1 MAKIKEKLQDGTKKI
16 KEFYSGDK
24 KKKRIGITSAALA
37 IVIAA
42 SVFSA
47 VKLNQKEYISLFT
60 DLTTEDLSS
69 VVATLQE
76 QGVTDYKVKDDSI
89 LVNSKDESNIRAN
102 LLLDGYPKSGFA
114 YETYNSQLSMMT
126 SESARQTA
134 IVQDLQDRMGATI
147 ECLEGVKQ
155 AVVNIQ
161 TGSDNRYVLDSE
173 NSTPASASVTV
184 IMKNDEE
191 IPDKYVEAIGNMILT
206 AVSGLEFE
214 NITIT
219 DSLGNTF
226 FPGQDESEENTS
238 SASDLKL
245 RLEQQVNNRV
255 RNEVLG
261 ALTPVYGS
269 ENVKVSVNST
279 VDVSHKVQE
288 TVTYTT
294 PEGAP
299 AGEGIIG
306 HYEYDQSLTRPADAQ
321 ANGGVAGAET
331 NTDVN
336 TYLNTQGAIQ
346 GNEQTLTNSGVEEH
360 KVNTQTEQSEQNFGV
375 VTDVMIAV
383 TINEAVSGNV
393 GAEQLVTH
401 IARAAGIDSDQ
412 QADKINVLI
421 APFYDPDAQNNN
433 QNSNNTDN
441 TIAGFKLPPWGVYV
455 IGGMVGLLIV
465 LIILLVIIKKRRKK
479 ARLIEEQEAQARAE
493 AEQKAIEE
501 EKLRQAS
508 LSEVERLAA
517 EEEADKRD
525 ILDIQNERNLELKQD
540 IRKFTEENPEIVA
553 SMIRIWL
560 RGEDGEA
567 NG

>member
-1 MAKIKEKLQDGTKKI
+1 MAKIKDKLQDGTKKI

-24 KKKRIGITSAALA
+24 KKKRIGITSAVLA

-47 VKLNQKEYISLFT
+47 VKLNQKEYVSLFT

-69 VVATLQE
+69 VVSKLQE

-89 LVNSKDESNIRAN
+89 LVNGKDEFDIRAD
-102 LLLDGYPKSGFA
+102 LMMDGYPKSGFA
-114 YETYNSQLSMMT
+114 YETYTSQLSLMT

-134 IVQDLQDRMGATI
+134 IVQDLQDRIGATI
-147 ECLEGVKQ
+147 SCLEDVKQ

-173 NSTPASASVTV
+173 NSIPASAAVFIT
-184 IMKNDEE
+184 MKNDEE
-191 IPDKYVEAIGNMILT
+191 IPDKYVEAIGNLISK

-214 NITIT
+214 NISIT

-226 FPGQDESEENTS
+226 VPEELNSEDNTS

-255 RNEVLG
+255 RNEVLQ

-269 ENVKVSVNST
+269 DNVKVSVNST
-279 VDVSHKVQE
+279 VDVSKRVQE
-288 TVTYTT
+288 SVTYAT

-306 HYEYDQSLTRPADAQ
+306 HYEYDQSLTRPADGQ
-321 ANGGVAGAET
+321 TNGGVAGAGV

-336 TYLNTQGAIQ
+336 TYLNTEGAVQ

-360 KVNTQTEQSEQNFGV
+360 KVNTNTEQSEQNFGV

-393 GAEQLVTH
+393 GAEQLVSH
-401 IARAAGIDSDQ
+401 IARAAGIDTAQ

-433 QNSNNTDN
+433 QDNNN
-441 TIAGFKLPPWGVYV
+441 NPIAGFKLPPWGVYV
-455 IGGMVGLLIV
+455 IGAMVGLLLV

-479 ARLIEEQEAQARAE
+479 AKLIAEQEAQAQAE
-493 AEQKAIEE
+493 AEQKALQEE
-501 EKLRQAS
+501 LFRKAA
-508 LSEVERLAA
+508 LSEAERLA
-517 EEEADKRD
+517 EEEAAKRD

-540 IRKFTEENPEIVA
+540 IRKFTEENPEIAA

-560 RGEDGEA
+560 KGEGGEV

>member
-1 MAKIKEKLQDGTKKI
+1 MAKIKDKLQDGTKKI

-24 KKKRIGITSAALA
+24 KKKRIGITSAVLA

-47 VKLNQKEYISLFT
+47 VKLNQKEYVSLFT
-60 DLTTEDLSS
+60 DLTTDDLSS
-69 VVATLQE
+69 VVSKLQE

-89 LVNSKDESNIRAN
+89 LVNGKDEFDIRAD
-102 LLLDGYPKSGFA
+102 LMMDGYPKSGFA
-114 YETYNSQLSMMT
+114 YETYTSQLSLMT

-134 IVQDLQDRMGATI
+134 IVQDLQDRIGATI
-147 ECLEGVKQ
+147 SCLEDVKQ

-173 NSTPASASVTV
+173 NSIPASAAVFIT
-184 IMKNDEE
+184 MKNDEE
-191 IPDKYVEAIGNMILT
+191 IPDKYVEAIGNLISK

-214 NITIT
+214 NISIT

-226 FPGQDESEENTS
+226 VPEELNSEDNTS

-255 RNEVLG
+255 RNEVLQ

-269 ENVKVSVNST
+269 DNVKVSVNST
-279 VDVSHKVQE
+279 VDVSKRVQE
-288 TVTYTT
+288 SVTYTT

-306 HYEYDQSLTRPADAQ
+306 HYEYDQSLTRPADGQ
-321 ANGGVAGAET
+321 TNGGVAGAEV

-336 TYLNTQGAIQ
+336 TYLNTEGAVQ

-360 KVNTQTEQSEQNFGV
+360 KVNTNTEQSEQNFGV

-393 GAEQLVTH
+393 GAEQLVSH
-401 IARAAGIDSDQ
+401 IARAAGIDTAQ

-421 APFYDPDAQNNN
+421 APFYNPDAQNNN
-433 QNSNNTDN
+433 QDNNN
-441 TIAGFKLPPWGVYV
+441 NNILSGLQLPPFGIYI
-455 IGGMVGLLIV
+455 IGGIVGLLLV
-465 LIILLVIIKKRRKK
+465 LIILLIIIKRRRKK
-479 ARLIEEQEAQARAE
+479 ARLIAEQEAQAQAE
-493 AEQKAIEE
+493 AQQKALEE
-501 EKLRQAS
+501 EMFRKAA
-508 LSEVERLAA
+508 LSEAERLA
-517 EEEADKRD
+517 EEEAAKRG
-525 ILDIQNERNLELKQD
+525 ILDIQNERSLELKQD
-540 IRKFTEENPEIVA
+540 IRKFTEENPEIA
-553 SMIRIWL
+553 ARMICMWL
-560 RGEDGEA
+560 RGEGGDT

>member
-1 MAKIKEKLQDGTKKI
+1 MAKIKDKLQDGTKKI

-24 KKKRIGITSAALA
+24 KKKRIGITSAVLA

-47 VKLNQKEYISLFT
+47 VKLNKKEYVSLFT

-69 VVATLQE
+69 VVATLEE
-76 QGVTDYKVKDDSI
+76 QGVTDYKIKDDSI
-89 LVNSKDESNIRAN
+89 LVNSKDEFNIRASIMTS
-102 LLLDGYPKSGFA
+102 GYPKSGFG
-114 YETYNSQLSMMT
+114 YETYNSQLSLMT

-134 IVQDLQDRMGATI
+134 ELQDLQDRMGATI
-147 ECLEGVKQ
+147 RCLEDVKDAKVTIQ
-155 AVVNIQ
+155 A
-161 TGSDNRYVLDSE
+161 GSDNRYVLDSE
-173 NSTPASASVTV
+173 NSVPASATV
-184 IMKNDEE
+184 FVEMKNNQE

-219 DSLGNTF
+219 DSFGNTF
-226 FPGQDESEENTS
+226 FPGQDNSEESTS

-255 RNEVLG
+255 RNEVLQ

-269 ENVKVSVNST
+269 DNVKVSVNST
-279 VDVSHKVQE
+279 VDVSKRVQE
-288 TVTYTT
+288 SVTYTT

-306 HYEYDQSLTRPADAQ
+306 HYEYDQSLTRPADEQ
-321 ANGGVAGAET
+321 ANGGVAGAEV

-336 TYLNTQGAIQ
+336 TYLNSAGAVQ
-346 GNEQTLTNSGVEEH
+346 GNEQTITNSGVEEH
-360 KVNTQTEQSEQNFGV
+360 KVNTNTEQSEQNFGV

-383 TINEAVSGNV
+383 TINEEVSGNV
-393 GAEQLVTH
+393 GAEQLVNH
-401 IARAAGIDSDQ
+401 IARAAGIDAAQ

-421 APFYDPDAQNNN
+421 APFYNPDAQNNN
-433 QNSNNTDN
+433 QDNNN
-441 TIAGFKLPPWGVYV
+441 NPIAGFKMPPWGVYV
-455 IGGMVGLLIV
+455 IGAMVGLLLV
-465 LIILLVIIKKRRKK
+465 LIILLIIIKKRRKK
-479 ARLIEEQEAQARAE
+479 ARLIAEQEAQAQAE
-493 AEQKAIEE
+493 AEQKALEE
-501 EKLRQAS
+501 ELFKKAA
-508 LSEVERLAA
+508 LSEAERLAA
-517 EEEADKRD
+517 EEAAKRD

-540 IRKFTEENPEIVA
+540 IRKFTEENPEIAA
-553 SMIRIWL
+553 SMLRIWL
-560 RGEDGEA
+560 KGEGGEA

>member
-1 MAKIKEKLQDGTKKI
+1 MAKIKDKLQDGTKKI

-24 KKKRIGITSAALA
+24 KKKRIGITSAVLA

-47 VKLNQKEYISLFT
+47 VKLNQKEYVSLFT

-69 VVATLQE
+69 VVSKLQE

-89 LVNSKDESNIRAN
+89 LVNGKDEFDIRAD
-102 LLLDGYPKSGFA
+102 LMMDGYPKSGFA
-114 YETYNSQLSMMT
+114 YETYTSQLSLMT

-134 IVQDLQDRMGATI
+134 IVQDLQDRIGATI
-147 ECLEGVKQ
+147 SCLEDVKQ

-173 NSTPASASVTV
+173 NSIPASAAVFIT
-184 IMKNDEE
+184 MKNDEE
-191 IPDKYVEAIGNMILT
+191 IPDKYVEAIGNLISK

-214 NITIT
+214 NISIT

-226 FPGQDESEENTS
+226 VPGELNSEDNTS

-255 RNEVLG
+255 RNEVLQ

-269 ENVKVSVNST
+269 DNVKVSVNST
-279 VDVSHKVQE
+279 VDVSKRVQE
-288 TVTYTT
+288 SVTYTT

-306 HYEYDQSLTRPADAQ
+306 HYEYDQSLTRPADGQ
-321 ANGGVAGAET
+321 TNGGVAGAGV

-336 TYLNTQGAIQ
+336 TYLNTEGAVQ
-346 GNEQTLTNSGVEEH
+346 GNEQTLTYSGVEEH
-360 KVNTQTEQSEQNFGV
+360 KVNTNTEQSEQNFGV

-393 GAEQLVTH
+393 GAEQLVSH
-401 IARAAGIDSDQ
+401 IARAAGIDTAQ

-433 QNSNNTDN
+433 QDNNN
-441 TIAGFKLPPWGVYV
+441 NPIAGFKLPPWGVYV
-455 IGGMVGLLIV
+455 IGAMVGLLLV

-479 ARLIEEQEAQARAE
+479 AKLIAEQEAQAQAE
-493 AEQKAIEE
+493 AEQKALQEE
-501 EKLRQAS
+501 LFKKAA
-508 LSEVERLAA
+508 LSEAERLA
-517 EEEADKRD
+517 EEEAAKRD

-540 IRKFTEENPEIVA
+540 IRKFTEENPEIAA

-560 RGEDGEA
+560 KGEGGEV

>member
-1 MAKIKEKLQDGTKKI
+1 MAKIKDKLQDGTKKI

-24 KKKRIGITSAALA
+24 KKKRIGITSAVLA

-47 VKLNQKEYISLFT
+47 VKLNKKEYVSLFT

-69 VVATLQE
+69 VVATLEE
-76 QGVTDYKVKDDSI
+76 QGVTDYKIKDDSI
-89 LVNSKDESNIRAN
+89 LVNSKDEFNIRASIMTS
-102 LLLDGYPKSGFA
+102 GYPKSGFG
-114 YETYNSQLSMMT
+114 YETYNSQLSLMT

-134 IVQDLQDRMGATI
+134 ELQDLQDRMGATI
-147 ECLEGVKQ
+147 RCLEDVKDAKVTIQ
-155 AVVNIQ
+155 A
-161 TGSDNRYVLDSE
+161 GSDNRYVLDSE
-173 NSTPASASVTV
+173 NSVPASATV
-184 IMKNDEE
+184 FVEMKNNQE

-219 DSLGNTF
+219 DSFGNTF
-226 FPGQDESEENTS
+226 FPGQDNSEESTS

-255 RNEVLG
+255 RNEVLQ

-269 ENVKVSVNST
+269 DNVKVSVNST
-279 VDVSHKVQE
+279 VDVSKRVQE
-288 TVTYTT
+288 SVTYTT

-306 HYEYDQSLTRPADAQ
+306 HYEYDQSLTRPTDGQ
-321 ANGGVAGAET
+321 TNGGVAGAGV

-336 TYLNTQGAIQ
+336 TYLNSAGAVQ
-346 GNEQTLTNSGVEEH
+346 GNEQTLTNSGVEDH
-360 KVNTQTEQSEQNFGV
+360 KVNTNTEQSEQNFGV

-383 TINEAVSGNV
+383 TINEQVSGNV
-393 GAEQLVTH
+393 GAEQLVNH
-401 IARAAGIDSDQ
+401 IARAAGIDAAQ

-421 APFYDPDAQNNN
+421 APFYDPDARNNN
-433 QNSNNTDN
+433 QDNNTN
-441 TIAGFKLPPWGVYV
+441 TIAGFKMPPWGVYV
-455 IGGMVGLLIV
+455 IGAMVGLLLV
-465 LIILLVIIKKRRKK
+465 LIILLIIIKKRRKK
-479 ARLIEEQEAQARAE
+479 AKLIAEQEAQAQAE
-493 AEQKAIEE
+493 AEQKALEE
-501 EKLRQAS
+501 ELFKKAA
-508 LSEVERLAA
+508 LSEAERLAA
-517 EEEADKRD
+517 EEAAKRD

-540 IRKFTEENPEIVA
+540 IRKFTEENPEIAA

-560 RGEDGEA
+560 KGEGGEA

>member
-1 MAKIKEKLQDGTKKI
+1 MAKIKDKLQDGTKKI

-24 KKKRIGITSAALA
+24 KKKRIGITSAVLA

-47 VKLNQKEYISLFT
+47 VKLNKKEYVSLFT

-69 VVATLQE
+69 VVATLEE
-76 QGVTDYKVKDDSI
+76 QGVTDYKIKDDSI
-89 LVNSKDESNIRAN
+89 LVNSKDEFNIRASIMTS
-102 LLLDGYPKSGFA
+102 GYPKSGFG
-114 YETYNSQLSMMT
+114 YETYNSQLSLMT

-134 IVQDLQDRMGATI
+134 ELQDLQDRMGATI
-147 ECLEGVKQ
+147 RCLEDVKDAKVTIQ
-155 AVVNIQ
+155 A
-161 TGSDNRYVLDSE
+161 GSDNRYVLDSE
-173 NSTPASASVTV
+173 NSVPASATV
-184 IMKNDEE
+184 FVEMKNNQE

-219 DSLGNTF
+219 DSFGNTF
-226 FPGQDESEENTS
+226 FPGQDNSEESTS

-255 RNEVLG
+255 RNEVLQ

-269 ENVKVSVNST
+269 DNVKVSVNST
-279 VDVSHKVQE
+279 VDVSKRVQE
-288 TVTYTT
+288 SVTYTT

-306 HYEYDQSLTRPADAQ
+306 HYEYDQSLTRPADEQ
-321 ANGGVAGAET
+321 ANGGVAGAEV

-336 TYLNTQGAIQ
+336 TYLNSAGAVQ
-346 GNEQTLTNSGVEEH
+346 GNEQTITNSGVEEH
-360 KVNTQTEQSEQNFGV
+360 KVNTNTEQSEQNFGV

-383 TINEAVSGNV
+383 TINEEVSGNV
-393 GAEQLVTH
+393 GAEQLVNH
-401 IARAAGIDSDQ
+401 IARAAGIDAAQ

-421 APFYDPDAQNNN
+421 APFYNPDAQNNN
-433 QNSNNTDN
+433 QDNNN
-441 TIAGFKLPPWGVYV
+441 NPIAGFKMPPWGVYV
-455 IGGMVGLLIV
+455 IGAMVGLLLV
-465 LIILLVIIKKRRKK
+465 LIILLIIIKKRRKK
-479 ARLIEEQEAQARAE
+479 ARLIAEQEAQAQAE
-493 AEQKAIEE
+493 AEQKALEE
-501 EKLRQAS
+501 ELFKKAA
-508 LSEVERLAA
+508 LSEAERLAA
-517 EEEADKRD
+517 EEAAKRD

-540 IRKFTEENPEIVA
+540 IRKFTEENPEIAA

-560 RGEDGEA
+560 KGEGGEA
-567 NG
+567 NV

>member
-1 MAKIKEKLQDGTKKI
+1 MAKIKDKLQDGTKKI

-24 KKKRIGITSAALA
+24 KKKRIGITSAVLA

-47 VKLNQKEYISLFT
+47 VKLNKKEYVSLFT

-69 VVATLQE
+69 VVATLEE
-76 QGVTDYKVKDDSI
+76 QGVIDYKIKDDSI
-89 LVNSKDESNIRAN
+89 LVNSKDEFNIRASIMTS
-102 LLLDGYPKSGFA
+102 GYPKSGFG
-114 YETYNSQLSMMT
+114 YETYNSQLSLMT

-147 ECLEGVKQ
+147 RCLEDVKDAKVTIQ
-155 AVVNIQ
+155 A
-161 TGSDNRYVLDSE
+161 GSDNRYVLDSE
-173 NSTPASASVTV
+173 NSVPASATV
-184 IMKNDEE
+184 FVEMKNNQE

-219 DSLGNTF
+219 DSFGNTF
-226 FPGQDESEENTS
+226 FPGQDNSEESTS

-255 RNEVLG
+255 RNEVLQ

-269 ENVKVSVNST
+269 DNVKVSVNST
-279 VDVSHKVQE
+279 VDVSKRVQE
-288 TVTYTT
+288 SVTYTT

-306 HYEYDQSLTRPADAQ
+306 HYEYDQSLTRPADEQ
-321 ANGGVAGAET
+321 ANGGVAGAEV

-336 TYLNTQGAIQ
+336 TYLNSAGAVQ
-346 GNEQTLTNSGVEEH
+346 GNEQTITNSGVEEH
-360 KVNTQTEQSEQNFGV
+360 KVNTNTEQSEQNFGV

-383 TINEAVSGNV
+383 TINEEVSGNV
-393 GAEQLVTH
+393 GAEQLVNH
-401 IARAAGIDSDQ
+401 IARAAGIDAAQ

-421 APFYDPDAQNNN
+421 APFYNPDAQNNN
-433 QNSNNTDN
+433 QDNNN
-441 TIAGFKLPPWGVYV
+441 NPIAGFKMPPWGVYV
-455 IGGMVGLLIV
+455 IGAMVGLLLV
-465 LIILLVIIKKRRKK
+465 LIILLIIIKKRRKK
-479 ARLIEEQEAQARAE
+479 ARLIAEQEAQAQAE
-493 AEQKAIEE
+493 AEQKALEE
-501 EKLRQAS
+501 ELFKKAA
-508 LSEVERLAA
+508 LSEAERLAA
-517 EEEADKRD
+517 EEAAKRD

-540 IRKFTEENPEIVA
+540 IRKFTEENPEIAA
-553 SMIRIWL
+553 SMLRIWL
-560 RGEDGEA
+560 KGEGGEA

>member
-1 MAKIKEKLQDGTKKI
+1 MAKIKDKLQDGTKKI

-24 KKKRIGITSAALA
+24 KKKRIGITSAVLA

-47 VKLNQKEYISLFT
+47 VKLNKKEYVSLFT

-69 VVATLQE
+69 VVATLEE
-76 QGVTDYKVKDDSI
+76 QGVIDYKIKDDSI
-89 LVNSKDESNIRAN
+89 LVNSKDEFNIRASIMTS
-102 LLLDGYPKSGFA
+102 GYPKSGFG
-114 YETYNSQLSMMT
+114 YETYNSQLSLMT

-147 ECLEGVKQ
+147 RCLEDVKDAKVTIQ
-155 AVVNIQ
+155 A
-161 TGSDNRYVLDSE
+161 GSDNRYVLDSE
-173 NSTPASASVTV
+173 NSVPASATV
-184 IMKNDEE
+184 FVEMKNNQE

-219 DSLGNTF
+219 DSFGNTF
-226 FPGQDESEENTS
+226 FPGQDNSEESTS

-255 RNEVLG
+255 RNEVLQ

-269 ENVKVSVNST
+269 DNVKVSVNST
-279 VDVSHKVQE
+279 VDVSKRVQE
-288 TVTYTT
+288 SVTYTT

-306 HYEYDQSLTRPADAQ
+306 HYEYDQSLTRPADEQ
-321 ANGGVAGAET
+321 ANGGVAGAEV

-336 TYLNTQGAIQ
+336 TYLNSAGAVQ
-346 GNEQTLTNSGVEEH
+346 GNEQTITNSGVEEH
-360 KVNTQTEQSEQNFGV
+360 KVNTNTEQSEQNFGV

-383 TINEAVSGNV
+383 TINEEVSGNV
-393 GAEQLVTH
+393 GAEQLVNH
-401 IARAAGIDSDQ
+401 IARAAGIDAAQ

-421 APFYDPDAQNNN
+421 APFYNPDAQNNN
-433 QNSNNTDN
+433 QDNNN
-441 TIAGFKLPPWGVYV
+441 NPIAGFKMPPWGVYV
-455 IGGMVGLLIV
+455 IGAMVGLLLV
-465 LIILLVIIKKRRKK
+465 LIILLIIIKKRRKK
-479 ARLIEEQEAQARAE
+479 ARLIAEQEAQAQAE
-493 AEQKAIEE
+493 AEQKALEE
-501 EKLRQAS
+501 ELFKKAA
-508 LSEVERLAA
+508 LSEAERLAA
-517 EEEADKRD
+517 EEAAKRD

-540 IRKFTEENPEIVA
+540 IRKFTEENPEIAA
-553 SMIRIWL
+553 SMLRIWL
-560 RGEDGEA
+560 KGEGGEA
-567 NG
+567 NV

>member
-1 MAKIKEKLQDGTKKI
+1 MAKIKDKLQDGTKKI

-24 KKKRIGITSAALA
+24 KKKRIGITSAVLA

-47 VKLNQKEYISLFT
+47 VKLNKKEYVSLFT

-69 VVATLQE
+69 VVATLEE
-76 QGVTDYKVKDDSI
+76 QGVTDYKIKDDSI
-89 LVNSKDESNIRAN
+89 LVNSKDEFNIRASIMTS
-102 LLLDGYPKSGFA
+102 GYPKSGFG
-114 YETYNSQLSMMT
+114 YETYNSQLSLMT

-134 IVQDLQDRMGATI
+134 ELQDLQDRMGATI
-147 ECLEGVKQ
+147 RCLEDVKDAKVTIQ
-155 AVVNIQ
+155 A
-161 TGSDNRYVLDSE
+161 GSDNRYVLDSE
-173 NSTPASASVTV
+173 NSVPASATV
-184 IMKNDEE
+184 FVEMKNNQE

-219 DSLGNTF
+219 DSFGNTF
-226 FPGQDESEENTS
+226 FPGQDNSEESTS

-255 RNEVLG
+255 RNEVLQ

-269 ENVKVSVNST
+269 DNVKVSVNST
-279 VDVSHKVQE
+279 VDVSKRVQE
-288 TVTYTT
+288 SVTYTT

-306 HYEYDQSLTRPADAQ
+306 HYEYDQSLTRPTDGQ
-321 ANGGVAGAET
+321 TNGGVAGAGV

-336 TYLNTQGAIQ
+336 TYLNSAGAVQ
-346 GNEQTLTNSGVEEH
+346 GNEQTLTNSGVEDH
-360 KVNTQTEQSEQNFGV
+360 KVNTNTEQSEQNFGV

-383 TINEAVSGNV
+383 TINEQVSGNV
-393 GAEQLVTH
+393 GAEQLVNH
-401 IARAAGIDSDQ
+401 IARAAGIDAAQ

-421 APFYDPDAQNNN
+421 APFYDPDARNNN
-433 QNSNNTDN
+433 QDNNTN
-441 TIAGFKLPPWGVYV
+441 TIAGFKMPPWGVYV
-455 IGGMVGLLIV
+455 IGAMVGLLLV
-465 LIILLVIIKKRRKK
+465 LIILLIISTKRRKK
-479 ARLIEEQEAQARAE
+479 AKLIAEQEAQAQAE
-493 AEQKAIEE
+493 AEQKALEE
-501 EKLRQAS
+501 ELFKKAA
-508 LSEVERLAA
+508 LSEAERLAA
-517 EEEADKRD
+517 EEAAKRD

-540 IRKFTEENPEIVA
+540 IRKFTEENPEIAA

-560 RGEDGEA
+560 KGEGGEA

>member
-1 MAKIKEKLQDGTKKI
+1 MAKIKDKLQDGTKKI

-24 KKKRIGITSAALA
+24 KKKRIGITSAVLA

-47 VKLNQKEYISLFT
+47 VKLNQKEYVSLFT

-69 VVATLQE
+69 VVSKLQE

-89 LVNSKDESNIRAN
+89 LVNGKDEFDIRAD
-102 LLLDGYPKSGFA
+102 LMMDGYPKSGFA
-114 YETYNSQLSMMT
+114 YETYTSQLSLMT

-134 IVQDLQDRMGATI
+134 IVQDLQDRIGATI
-147 ECLEGVKQ
+147 SCLEDVKQ

-173 NSTPASASVTV
+173 NSIPASAAVFIT
-184 IMKNDEE
+184 MKNDEE
-191 IPDKYVEAIGNMILT
+191 IPDKYVEAIGNLISK

-214 NITIT
+214 NISIT

-226 FPGQDESEENTS
+226 VPEELNSEDNTS

-255 RNEVLG
+255 RNEVLQ

-269 ENVKVSVNST
+269 DNVKVSVNST
-279 VDVSHKVQE
+279 VDVSKRVQE
-288 TVTYTT
+288 SVTYTT

-306 HYEYDQSLTRPADAQ
+306 HYEYDQSLTRPADGQ
-321 ANGGVAGAET
+321 TNGGVAGAGV

-336 TYLNTQGAIQ
+336 TYLNTEGAVQ

-360 KVNTQTEQSEQNFGV
+360 KVNTNTEQSEQNFGV

-393 GAEQLVTH
+393 GAEQLVSH
-401 IARAAGIDSDQ
+401 IARAAGIDTAQ

-433 QNSNNTDN
+433 QDNNDN
-441 TIAGFKLPPWGVYV
+441 PIAGFKLPPWGVYV
-455 IGGMVGLLIV
+455 IGAMVGLLLV

-479 ARLIEEQEAQARAE
+479 AKLIAEQEAQAQAE
-493 AEQKAIEE
+493 AEQKALQEE
-501 EKLRQAS
+501 LFKKAA
-508 LSEVERLAA
+508 LSEAERLA
-517 EEEADKRD
+517 EEEAAKRD

-540 IRKFTEENPEIVA
+540 IRKFTEENPEIAA

-560 RGEDGEA
+560 KGEGGEV

>member
-1 MAKIKEKLQDGTKKI
+1 MAKIKDKLQDGTKKI

-24 KKKRIGITSAALA
+24 KKKRIGITSAVLA

-47 VKLNQKEYISLFT
+47 VKLNQKEYVSLFT
-60 DLTTEDLSS
+60 DLTTDDLSS
-69 VVATLQE
+69 VVSKLQE

-89 LVNSKDESNIRAN
+89 LVNGKDEFDIRAD
-102 LLLDGYPKSGFA
+102 LMMDGYPKSGFA
-114 YETYNSQLSMMT
+114 YETYTSQLSLMT

-134 IVQDLQDRMGATI
+134 IVQDLQDRIGATI
-147 ECLEGVKQ
+147 SCLEDVKQ

-173 NSTPASASVTV
+173 NSIPASAAVFIT
-184 IMKNDEE
+184 MKNDEE
-191 IPDKYVEAIGNMILT
+191 IPDKYVEAIGNLISK

-214 NITIT
+214 NISIT

-226 FPGQDESEENTS
+226 VPEELNSEDNTS

-255 RNEVLG
+255 RNEVLQ

-269 ENVKVSVNST
+269 DNVKVSVNST
-279 VDVSHKVQE
+279 VDVSKRVQE
-288 TVTYTT
+288 SVTYTT

-306 HYEYDQSLTRPADAQ
+306 HYEYDQSLTRPADGQ
-321 ANGGVAGAET
+321 TNGGVAGAGV

-336 TYLNTQGAIQ
+336 TYLNTEGAVQ
-346 GNEQTLTNSGVEEH
+346 GNEQTLTNSGVEDH
-360 KVNTQTEQSEQNFGV
+360 KVNTNTEQSEQNFGV

-393 GAEQLVTH
+393 GAEQLVSH
-401 IARAAGIDSDQ
+401 IARAAGIDTAQ

-433 QNSNNTDN
+433 QDNNN
-441 TIAGFKLPPWGVYV
+441 NPIAGFKLPPWGVYV
-455 IGGMVGLLIV
+455 IGAMVGLLLV

-479 ARLIEEQEAQARAE
+479 AKLIAEQEAQAQAE
-493 AEQKAIEE
+493 AEQKALQEE
-501 EKLRQAS
+501 LFKKAA
-508 LSEVERLAA
+508 LSEAERLA
-517 EEEADKRD
+517 EEEAAKRD

-540 IRKFTEENPEIVA
+540 IRKFTEENPEIAA

-560 RGEDGEA
+560 KGEGGEV

>member
-1 MAKIKEKLQDGTKKI
+1 MAKIKDKLQDGTKKI

-24 KKKRIGITSAALA
+24 KKKRIGITSAVLA

-47 VKLNQKEYISLFT
+47 VKLNQKEYVSLFT

-69 VVATLQE
+69 VVSKLQE

-89 LVNSKDESNIRAN
+89 LVNGKDEFDIRAD
-102 LLLDGYPKSGFA
+102 LMMDGYPKSGFA
-114 YETYNSQLSMMT
+114 YETYTSQLSLMT

-134 IVQDLQDRMGATI
+134 IVQDLQDRIGATI
-147 ECLEGVKQ
+147 SCLEDVKQ

-173 NSTPASASVTV
+173 NSIPASAAVFIT
-184 IMKNDEE
+184 MKNDEE
-191 IPDKYVEAIGNMILT
+191 IPDKYVEAIGNLISK

-214 NITIT
+214 NISIT

-226 FPGQDESEENTS
+226 VPEELNSEDNTS

-255 RNEVLG
+255 RNEVLQ

-269 ENVKVSVNST
+269 DNVKVSVNST
-279 VDVSHKVQE
+279 VDVSKRVQE
-288 TVTYTT
+288 SVTYTT

-306 HYEYDQSLTRPADAQ
+306 HYEYDQSLTRPADGQ
-321 ANGGVAGAET
+321 TNGGVAGAGV

-336 TYLNTQGAIQ
+336 TYLNTEGAVQ

-360 KVNTQTEQSEQNFGV
+360 KVNTNTEQSEQNFGV

-393 GAEQLVTH
+393 GAEQLVSH
-401 IARAAGIDSDQ
+401 IARAAGIDTAQ

-433 QNSNNTDN
+433 QDNNN
-441 TIAGFKLPPWGVYV
+441 NPIAGFKLPPWGVYV
-455 IGGMVGLLIV
+455 IGAMVGLLLV

-479 ARLIEEQEAQARAE
+479 AKLIAEQEAQAQAE
-493 AEQKAIEE
+493 AEQKALQEE
-501 EKLRQAS
+501 LFRKAA
-508 LSEVERLAA
+508 LSEAERLA
-517 EEEADKRD
+517 EEEAAKRD

-540 IRKFTEENPEIVA
+540 IRKFTEENPEIAA

-560 RGEDGEA
+560 KGEGGEV

>member
-1 MAKIKEKLQDGTKKI
+1 MAKIKDKLQDGTKKI

-24 KKKRIGITSAALA
+24 KKKRIGITSAVLA

-47 VKLNQKEYISLFT
+47 VKLNQKEYVSLFT
-60 DLTTEDLSS
+60 DLTTDDLSS
-69 VVATLQE
+69 VVSKLQE

-89 LVNSKDESNIRAN
+89 LVNGKDEFDIRAD
-102 LLLDGYPKSGFA
+102 LMMDGYPKSGFA
-114 YETYNSQLSMMT
+114 YETYTSQLSLMT

-134 IVQDLQDRMGATI
+134 IVQDLQDRIGATI
-147 ECLEGVKQ
+147 SCLEDVKQ

-173 NSTPASASVTV
+173 NSIPASAAVFIT
-184 IMKNDEE
+184 MKNDEE
-191 IPDKYVEAIGNMILT
+191 IPDKYVEAIGNLISK

-214 NITIT
+214 NISIT

-226 FPGQDESEENTS
+226 VPEELNSEDNTS

-255 RNEVLG
+255 RNEVLQ

-269 ENVKVSVNST
+269 DNVKVSVNST
-279 VDVSHKVQE
+279 VDVSKRVQE
-288 TVTYTT
+288 SVTYTT

-306 HYEYDQSLTRPADAQ
+306 HYEYDQSLTRPADGQ
-321 ANGGVAGAET
+321 TNGGVAGAGV

-336 TYLNTQGAIQ
+336 TYLNTEGAVQ

-360 KVNTQTEQSEQNFGV
+360 KVNTNTEQSEQNFGV

-393 GAEQLVTH
+393 GAEQLVSH
-401 IARAAGIDSDQ
+401 IARAAGIDTAQ

-433 QNSNNTDN
+433 QDNNN
-441 TIAGFKLPPWGVYV
+441 NPIAGFKLPPWGVYV
-455 IGGMVGLLIV
+455 IGAMVGLMLV

-479 ARLIEEQEAQARAE
+479 AKLIAEQEAQAQAE
-493 AEQKAIEE
+493 AEQKALQEE
-501 EKLRQAS
+501 LFKKAA
-508 LSEVERLAA
+508 LSEAERLA
-517 EEEADKRD
+517 EEEAAKRD

-540 IRKFTEENPEIVA
+540 IRKFTEENPEIAA

-560 RGEDGEA
+560 KGEGGEV